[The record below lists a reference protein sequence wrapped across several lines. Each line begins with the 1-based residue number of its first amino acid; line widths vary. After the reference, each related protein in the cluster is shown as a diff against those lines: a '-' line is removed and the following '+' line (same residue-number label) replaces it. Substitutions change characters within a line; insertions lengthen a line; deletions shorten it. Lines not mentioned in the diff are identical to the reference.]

1 MANEI
6 FDKVVAGA
14 KSLELDLESQDEE
27 KVVFDGEWGHVTV
40 FADGKI
46 ETKVTSYEKRLKEI
60 IANPVESPVINDL
73 PKKEPTIQAAPQK
86 ARVEPVAKSQSTPG
100 GFRKAERR
108 KAKLRLGIT
117 GPAGSGK
124 TMSALLIAGGLV
136 ADWSKVGL
144 VDTENGSG
152 QLYVHKTVDNQEIGE
167 YLVLTLEPPFE
178 ASKYINAIQMAED
191 AGLEILILDSISH
204 AWSGVG
210 GFLDKQGKIADK
222 TGNSWAAWRTV
233 SPEHSRF
240 VDAML
245 QSKIHVIACMRAK
258 TEYVYESG
266 KVRKVGMAPVAREG
280 MDFEFTTVFDMDQSH
295 NASPSKDRT
304 SMFDG
309 KIFKP
314 NMDTGKKL
322 KDWLESSA

>member
-1 MANEI
+1 MPALDSEWTVEEQSDDQII
-6 FDKVVAGA
+6 FK
-14 KSLELDLESQDEE
+14 
-27 KVVFDGEWGHVTV
+27 GEFGHACVK
-40 FADGKI
+40 ADGKVI
-46 ETKVTSYEKRLKEI
+46 SQVPPYVAALEAAIKGEEL
-60 IANPVESPVINDL
+60 PVKPAKSRQPDVL
-73 PKKEPTIQAAPQK
+73 PKKEPIPQAPIEK
-86 ARVEPVAKSQSTPG
+86 PRVEPVAKPQSNQG

-136 ADWSKVGL
+136 DDWSKVGL

-178 ASKYINAIQMAED
+178 ASKYINAIQMAEES
-191 AGLEILILDSISH
+191 GIEILILDSISH

-258 TEYVYESG
+258 TEYVYENG

-304 SMFDG
+304 SMFDM

-314 NMDTGKKL
+314 TMDTGKKL
-322 KDWLESSA
+322 KEWLESSA